1 MQRVD
6 APGPKVLLVSSSG
19 GHLAQLHLLAP
30 WWSPLDRCW
39 VTFEGADAVSLLDG
53 ERTYWAHHPTTRNI
67 PNLLRNL
74 VLSVKVLWK
83 ERPGVIVSNGAGV
96 AVPFFFI
103 GRLLGAR
110 TVFIEVYDRIDS
122 ASLTGRLCRP
132 ATSLLL
138 LQWEEQRR
146 AYGRGEVIG
155 PLY

>member
-1 MQRVD
+1 M
-6 APGPKVLLVSSSG
+6 LLVSSSG
-19 GHLAQLHLLAP
+19 GHLAQLHLLEP
-30 WWSPLDRCW
+30 WWSTLDRCW
-39 VTFEGADAVSLLDG
+39 VTFEGADSVELLEG
-53 ERTYWAHHPTTRNI
+53 ERTYWGYHPTTRNL

-74 VLSVKVLWK
+74 WLSVRVLLR
-83 ERPGVIVSNGAGV
+83 ERPDLVVSNGAGL
-96 AVPFFFI
+96 AVPFFYV

-110 TVFIEVYDRIDS
+110 TVFMEVYDRVDS

-132 ATSLLL
+132 VTDLLL